1 MLKKITT
8 LALTSLLAINASA
21 ESLWWGYGDGQNVSG
36 GIGAASSAT
45 WTAAIKMP
53 RNIVDSYAGSTIS
66 AVRFAVYGNNQS
78 VKDCSYFI
86 TTDITSIQHPVSVGN
101 LSMGWHEYQ
110 LAEPVTI
117 EAGQDLYIGYICTGV
132 YPIAL
137 VDGEGGEGTCV
148 AGSGTNFDDY
158 GTIDGYN
165 WVLGIQAQLTNEHF
179 PASLLWQGIKEV
191 KVESDKDCP
200 VRFDLQTGTPTAVTS
215 FDAELRVNDEVVS
228 SQHVECDL
236 HDVGAA
242 TSVSFDLPAQAI
254 GSYQYSVSVSAING
268 ETLSAPV
275 TAGGTLTV
283 VKYLIL
289 RKQVIEECTGTW
301 CGWCIR
307 GLVGMQEMRTK
318 YPDSFIGIAVHGSD
332 SYSTSTYN
340 GLLNRISGYPSA
352 FINREKSIGTNPS
365 EMEAAFRA
373 EDPTADGE
381 VKIVEARFTD
391 ASHSKLDVKV
401 RTRFAQ
407 DYNTESYRL
416 AFVVIEDYL
425 RASQANYYSGGSYGP
440 MGGFENQ
447 GSYVQV
453 DLMDVA
459 RDIRNYTGLQ
469 GSVPSQIT
477 AGEVYEYTYTY
488 TLPSTIKDLDNVSI
502 VALLQNKNGS
512 KIINADKCETLVE
525 WDAEVEGIQSVEA
538 DASENTMIYNLMG
551 QPMSLP
557 AAGTF
562 YIQNGKLKVNR

>member
-1 MLKKITT
+1 M
-8 LALTSLLAINASA
+8 LAISASA
-21 ESLWWGYGDGQNVSG
+21 DSLWWGYGDGQNVAG
-36 GIGAASSAT
+36 GIGASTSST

-53 RNIVDSYAGSTIS
+53 RHIVDTYAGSTIS

-78 VKDCSYFI
+78 VKNCSYFI
-86 TTDITSIQHPVSVGN
+86 TTDIKSIQNPITVGN
-101 LSMGWHEYQ
+101 LTMGWHEYQ
-110 LAEPVTI
+110 LDEPVTI
-117 EAGQDLYIGYICTGV
+117 EAGQELYIGYTCTGI

-137 VDGEGGEGTCV
+137 VDGEGSEGTCV
-148 AGSGTNFDDY
+148 AGSGSNFDDY

-165 WVLGIQAQLTNEHF
+165 WVLGVQAQVTNDHF
-179 PASLLWQGIKEV
+179 PASLLWQGVKEV

-200 VRFDLQTGTPTAVTS
+200 ISFNLQTATPTAVTS
-215 FDAELRVNDEVVS
+215 YDAELRVRDEVVS
-228 SQHVECDL
+228 TQHVECDL
-236 HDVGAA
+236 HDTGAA
-242 TSVSFDLPAQAI
+242 TSVSFTLPAQAV
-254 GSYQYSVSVSAING
+254 GSYQYTVAVTAING
-268 ETLSAPV
+268 ETLASPV

-301 CGWCIR
+301 CGWCVR
-307 GLVGMQEMRTK
+307 GLVGMREMREK

-332 SYSTSTYN
+332 AYSTTTYN

-381 VKIVEARFTD
+381 VKIIEARFTD

-401 RTRFAQ
+401 QTRFAL
-407 DYNTESYRL
+407 DYSIETYRL

-425 RASQANYYSGGSYGP
+425 RDAQSNYYSGGSYGP

-447 GSYVQV
+447 GSYAQV

-488 TLPSTIKDLDNVSI
+488 TLPGTIKNLDNVSI
-502 VALLQNKNGS
+502 VALLQNKKGS
-512 KIINADKCETLVE
+512 KIINADKTETLLE
-525 WDAEVEGIQSVEA
+525 WDAEVEGIQSVET
-538 DASENTMIYNLMG
+538 DSPASAKIYNLMG
-551 QPMSLP
+551 QPMSQP
-557 AAGTF
+557 AAGKF
-562 YIQNGKLKVNR
+562 YIQNGKLELKR